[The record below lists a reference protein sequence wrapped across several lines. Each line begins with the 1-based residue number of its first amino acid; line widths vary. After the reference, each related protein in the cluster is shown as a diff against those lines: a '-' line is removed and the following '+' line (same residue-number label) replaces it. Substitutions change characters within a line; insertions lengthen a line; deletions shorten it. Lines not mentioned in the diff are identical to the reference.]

1 MAFMCILMPTSISDD
16 TQQRKELAITTEKK
30 IKKSVRDL
38 MARPTWS
45 SAGSFSYHICTL
57 L

>member
-1 MAFMCILMPTSISDD
+1 MVFVCILMPTSISDD

-38 MARPTWS
+38 IARPTWS

>member
-1 MAFMCILMPTSISDD
+1 MVFVCILMPTSISDD

-30 IKKSVRDL
+30 SVRDL
-38 MARPTWS
+38 MARPKWS